1 MTSAKTALVLLL
13 CFTTPVFAQG
23 RGALQGQVSDDRG
36 EPLSGANIILQSPVL
51 TDPVGVI
58 TDKDGMY
65 EVKNLTHGI
74 YEVAVSFVGYQTA
87 TRRNIEIVADSVI
100 ELNFTLTVEVF
111 YGDQIIVSAS
121 RRKEK
126 ILDAPASV
134 TVVESEEAKD
144 HLGLSAAEY
153 IAGTPAVDNVQTGL
167 AQGHTVVRGFNNVF
181 SGALLTLVDN
191 RITRVPSL
199 RVNVHSLVPVTNHDI
214 ERIEVV
220 LGPGAA
226 LYGPNSANGVMHIIT
241 RSPFGSE
248 GTSVTAVGGERSL
261 RKFSFRHAGSADKV
275 GFKISG
281 QYVAGTDWR
290 YKDPEEIRLRGSNPR
305 DYNQSRASGELRL
318 DIRPNEDMT
327 AIFSTSFTRI
337 NNIEMTGI
345 GAGQTKDWTYISLQT
360 RLLYKD
366 AFMQVFHNR
375 SDAGDTRLLRTNAP
389 IVDKSTLTVLQA
401 QHTLTLAERHRLT
414 YGVDGLLTRPDT
426 EGTINGANEDRDA
439 INELGVY
446 LQNDNA
452 LTDHLDLV
460 AAVRLD
466 HHNHIEN
473 PVFSPR
479 AALVVKPDPLQ
490 TLRLTYNRAY
500 GTPSTSNYFLD
511 ILQARDAYGT
521 GRSFQPVLGYSPKFD
536 IRAQGTQDGFTFNR
550 DLAGLPTFRS
560 PFAPVAGLSLEQQI
574 PLHDPQFTNVMWSL
588 SRGAVLNAFVPSLK
602 ELATAIISGQLAA
615 AQVPPEQIPSIA
627 AQQADALAGAF
638 ENIVPQTLPGLR
650 NTLRVLN
657 PETAG
662 FDPVSN
668 LQNSVRDIAKTKPT
682 ITETF
687 ELGYKGVFQNRFV
700 FAADVYRTRTR
711 DFVGPI
717 RVETPN
723 VFLDPAALT
732 ASLSTA
738 LAQALQHPSA
748 ALLARALA
756 ILDSPTQGG
765 NANNTPVDEL
775 TRLFVAGT
783 NNNGAAFIPFGTVTP
798 DQVTDPTAVM
808 LTYRNFGN
816 VDVYGLDLSFAYYPN
831 NRWSFTGSY
840 SHVNKDLF
848 KNLGGIADIALN
860 APRNK
865 FSLGTTV
872 KVPQSGLRL
881 GARLRYRDGFPMNSG
896 VYVGDVEASTVFD
909 VNLNYK
915 LPLNIS
921 NGSVSLVLNASNLSG
936 KKHRDFVGAPEIGRL
951 VTTGLT
957 AEF

>member
-1 MTSAKTALVLLL
+1 MV
-13 CFTTPVFAQG
+13 
-23 RGALQGQVSDDRG
+23 
-36 EPLSGANIILQSPVL
+36 
-51 TDPVGVI
+51 
-58 TDKDGMY
+58 
-65 EVKNLTHGI
+65 
-74 YEVAVSFVGYQTA
+74 
-87 TRRNIEIVADSVI
+87 
-100 ELNFTLTVEVF
+100 
-111 YGDQIIVSAS
+111 VSAS

-134 TVVESEEAKD
+134 TVVESEEAKS
-144 HLGLSAAEY
+144 HLGLTVSEY

-199 RVNVHSLVPVTNHDI
+199 RVNVHSLVPTTNHDI

-248 GTSVTAVGGERSL
+248 GTSVTAVGGERNL
-261 RKFSFRHAGSADKV
+261 RKFSFRHAATVDKV

-281 QYVAGTDWR
+281 QYVAGTDWK
-290 YKDPEEIRLRGSNPR
+290 YQDPEERRLRGFNPR
-305 DYNQSRASGELRL
+305 DYDQDRLSGELRV
-318 DIRPNEDMT
+318 DIRPSDDLT
-327 AIFSTSFTRI
+327 AIFSTSFGRM
-337 NNIEMTGI
+337 NSIEMTGI
-345 GAGQTKDWTYISLQT
+345 GAGQAKDWSSLGLQT

-366 AFMQVFHNR
+366 AFLQVFHNR
-375 SDAGDTRLLRTNAP
+375 SDAGDTRLLRTNDP

-439 INELGVY
+439 INELGAY
-446 LQNDNA
+446 LQSDNA

-500 GTPSTSNYFLD
+500 GTPSTSNFFLD
-511 ILQARDAYGT
+511 VLQARDAYGI
-521 GRSFQPVLGYSPKFD
+521 GQSFQPVLGYSPKID
-536 IRAQGTQDGFTFNR
+536 IRAQGTEDGFTFNR
-550 DLAGLPTFRS
+550 DPAGLPTFRS

-588 SRGAVLNAFVPSLK
+588 SRGAILSASVPSLK
-602 ELATAIISGQLAA
+602 QLAIAVISAQLAA
-615 AQVPPEQIPSIA
+615 TQQIPPEQIPAIA
-627 AQQADALAGAF
+627 AQQADVLAVAF
-638 ENIVPQTLPGLR
+638 ENIIPQTLPGLR

-657 PETAG
+657 PETAD
-662 FDPVSN
+662 FEPVPN
-668 LQNSVRDIAKTKPT
+668 LQNSVQDIAKIKPT
-682 ITETF
+682 TSETF
-687 ELGYKGVFQNRFV
+687 EVGYKGVFQNRFV
-700 FAADVYRTRTR
+700 LAANVYRTRTQ
-711 DFVGPI
+711 DFVGPV

-723 VFLDPAALT
+723 VFLDSAALT

-738 LAQALQHPSA
+738 LEQALQHPSA
-748 ALLARALA
+748 ALLAGALA
-756 ILDSPTQGG
+756 VLDSPTQGG
-765 NANNTPVDEL
+765 NANNTPIDEI

-783 NNNGAAFIPFGTVTP
+783 DNNGAAFIPFGTITP
-798 DQVTDPTAVM
+798 EQITDPTAVM
-808 LTYRNFGN
+808 LTYRNFGD

-865 FSLGTTV
+865 FSLGATV
-872 KVPQSGLRL
+872 KVPQSGIRL

-896 VYVGDVEASTVFD
+896 VYIGDVEASTVLD

-915 LPLNIS
+915 LPLNIP
-921 NGSVSLVLNASNLSG
+921 NGSVSLILNASNLAD

-951 VTTGLT
+951 VSTGLT